1 MHPHL
6 PDQFTMQTYRAKRD
20 SQHRSVLESYTILG
34 FISSGELGVELGCDG
49 KMVTN
54 ELLFV
59 TTGTYGRVY
68 MAQLK
73 PPPPGTTHSHR
84 PGDLPS
90 LPPTTTVATTTTAPT
105 TMSNNVSNLSTI
117 IPAQYYAIKKF
128 KPDKEGETITYTGI
142 SQSAIREIG
151 LNRELSCARGCRCV
165 RRLRRPANGG
175 EEREEER
182 ESKKRKL
189 SKDEEVEE
197 LHRYRHSRAALC
209 SNLVALKEVILED
222 KSIYMVF
229 EYAEH
234 DFLVS
239 FLLSS
244 CRK

>member
-1 MHPHL
+1 
-6 PDQFTMQTYRAKRD
+6 
-20 SQHRSVLESYTILG
+20 
-34 FISSGELGVELGCDG
+34 
-49 KMVTN
+49 
-54 ELLFV
+54 
-59 TTGTYGRVY
+59 

-73 PPPPGTTHSHR
+73 PPAIGTTHSHR

-90 LPPTTTVATTTTAPT
+90 LPPTTNSTNTSSVLTPVNTTTTTTTTVPT
-105 TMSNNVSNLSTI
+105 
-117 IPAQYYAIKKF
+117 IPPQYYAIKKF

-165 RRLRRPANGG
+165 RKRVRKSFTNDEDGDGDAEKG
-175 EEREEER
+175 EN
-182 ESKKRKL
+182 KKRRLDK
-189 SKDEEVEE
+189 EVELEE
-197 LHRYRHSRAALC
+197 LHRYRHSRAGLC

-239 FLLSS
+239 FP
-244 CRK
+244 